1 MGEWP
6 VIDEAAIACDIAA
19 INRIDAVPGILKAV
33 ADITGMRFTAVARVT
48 DARWIACAVQDT
60 MGFGL
65 EPGGELALETT
76 ICNEIRQSG
85 RSVMFGQAS
94 LHPVFSTHQTPA
106 LYGFESY
113 VSVPIAR
120 HDGTFFGTLCAI
132 DPLPAKLDDPHLLQ
146 TLQLFAQLIGSQL
159 DLQDR
164 LVETDRALGAAHDL
178 ARLREQF
185 IAVLGHDLRN
195 PLQAISMASEM
206 ILLESLPPSVQ
217 RNVGRIQD
225 SVERMSDLI
234 QDVLDF
240 ARGRLGGGIPI
251 ALHAG
256 DDLTGDLQQVLAEA
270 RLAHPDRQI
279 EDRITL
285 RVPVVC
291 DCRRIAQL
299 LDNLLANAL
308 QHGAHERPVQVHAH
322 SDESG
327 FELSVCNQGPSI
339 PSEKRERLF
348 HPFSRQL
355 GDEPGPGLGLGLY
368 IAAEIA
374 KAHTGTITV
383 DSTESEGT
391 CFTFRMPAA

>member
-1 MGEWP
+1 MT
-6 VIDEAAIACDIAA
+6 DQQAIARDIAA
-19 INRIDAVPGILKAV
+19 VNRIDVVPGILKTV

-48 DARWIACAVQDT
+48 DSRWIACAVRDQIA
-60 MGFGL
+60 FGL

-76 ICNEIRQSG
+76 ICNEIRNSG
-85 RSVMFGQAS
+85 RSVIFGQAS

-113 VSVPIAR
+113 VSVPIVR

-164 LVETDRALGAAHDL
+164 LAETDRALGAAHDL

-206 ILLESLPPSVQ
+206 ILLEPLPPGVQ

-225 SVERMSDLI
+225 SVARMSDLI

-240 ARGRLGGGIPI
+240 ARGRLGGGIPV

-256 DDLTGDLQQVLAEA
+256 DDLAGDLQQVLAEA
-270 RLAHPDRQI
+270 RMAHPDRRI
-279 EDRITL
+279 EASISL
-285 RVPVVC
+285 QVPVTC

-308 QHGAHERPVQVHAH
+308 QHSAGDEAVQVNAR
-322 SDESG
+322 SDDRG
-327 FELSVCNQGPSI
+327 FELSVCNQGAPI
-339 PSEKRERLF
+339 PTGKRERLF
-348 HPFSRQL
+348 HPFSRKL

-374 KAHTGTITV
+374 RAHTGTISV
-383 DSTESEGT
+383 ESTESEGT
-391 CFTFRMPAA
+391 CFTFRMPVV